1 MRIVYGT
8 GNPAKLSGMKKALEG
23 LDLEL
28 VGIQKTG
35 ILLPKAEETGST
47 PLENARIK
55 AHSYYQVLKAPVFSC
70 DTGLYFLNLPEEWQP
85 GVRVRRVNGKYMT
98 DQEMIEYYG
107 GLVKKFGRLV
117 AQYRNSICFI
127 YDEDHIYE
135 KEGEEISYEPFA
147 LTDVPHVKR
156 VKGYPIDSISLNLKT
171 GQYIYDMVMNASDV
185 TEAPRGFY
193 DFFKQVLED
202 IRREKEKD
210 CMSPNKKLEVH
221 I

>member
-1 MRIVYGT
+1 MKIVYGT
-8 GNPAKLSGMKKALEG
+8 GNPAKLSGMKKTLEG

-28 VGIQKTG
+28 VGIQETG

-55 AHSYYQVLKAPVFSC
+55 ARSYYKVLKCPVFSC

-85 GVRVRRVNGKYMT
+85 GVRVRRISGKYMT
-98 DQEMIEYYG
+98 DQEMIEYYS
-107 GLVKKFGRLV
+107 GLVKKSGRLV

-127 YDEDHIYE
+127 YDENHIFE
-135 KEGEEISYEPFA
+135 KEGQEISYKPFI

-156 VKGYPIDSISLNLKT
+156 VKGYPIDSLSLDMET
-171 GQYIYDMVMNASDV
+171 GQYMYDMVMDVSDA

-193 DFFKQVLED
+193 DFFREALET
-202 IRREKEKD
+202 IQTGK
-210 CMSPNKKLEVH
+210 
-221 I
+221 